1 LFFYILLI
9 AFLFSGSV
17 LFAEKATGKQDAAGF
32 RGFPWGTGI
41 EEFTGREGEPLSRE
55 TVGDLVS
62 LAYENKE
69 LSGHTA
75 YMLVYFSE
83 TGLEGGAYYF
93 LTKNLDEVIVCYREL
108 QQALVS
114 QYGPGILMDEIIR
127 EMFPYESSW
136 NPSGTYIH
144 LKANTRTNEP
154 VTLWYSSPALTKKI
168 LGPS

>member
-1 LFFYILLI
+1 
-9 AFLFSGSV
+9 
-17 LFAEKATGKQDAAGF
+17 
-32 RGFPWGTGI
+32 
-41 EEFTGREGEPLSRE
+41 
-55 TVGDLVS
+55 VGDLVS

-69 LSGHTA
+69 LSGHRA

-93 LTKNLDEVIVCYREL
+93 LTKDLDEVIACYREL
-108 QQALVS
+108 QQTLVS

-136 NPSGTYIH
+136 NPSGSYIH

-154 VTLWYSSPALTKKI
+154 VTLWYSSPALTKRI
-168 LGPS
+168 LGNS